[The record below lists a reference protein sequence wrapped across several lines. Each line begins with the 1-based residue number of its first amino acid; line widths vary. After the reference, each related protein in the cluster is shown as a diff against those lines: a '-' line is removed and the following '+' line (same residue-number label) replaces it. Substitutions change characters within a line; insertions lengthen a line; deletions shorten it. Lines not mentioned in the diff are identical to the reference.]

1 MVAGTDTILP
11 VASAFLRPIL
21 PSADLAF
28 YEVDRE
34 EIRPRAARPQAGRLY
49 CGRRSEPASRTTFFA
64 ALRSPVAPCVQDAM
78 DGVDAAGACR
88 RAFEIRSAGDGRT
101 AQDQSASRADV
112 DSDRGLPVLDN
123 MRSFRCRYTTAKEGI
138 PASDRNR
145 FVRTDKVVDQSEKR
159 TRLAWKPAR
168 RAERRSGWQSA

>member
-1 MVAGTDTILP
+1 MPTYAVTSVEGCLDAPKQAKI
-11 VASAFLRPIL
+11 AS
-21 PSADLAF
+21 
-28 YEVDRE
+28 
-34 EIRPRAARPQAGRLY
+34 EITRIQ
-49 CGRRSEPASRTTFFA
+49 SD
-64 ALRSPVAPCVQDAM
+64 VQDAM

-112 DSDRGLPVLDN
+112 DSDHGLPVLDN

-145 FVRTDKVVDQSEKR
+145 FVRTDKVVDQSGKR

-168 RAERRSGWQSA
+168 RAERRSGPKSA